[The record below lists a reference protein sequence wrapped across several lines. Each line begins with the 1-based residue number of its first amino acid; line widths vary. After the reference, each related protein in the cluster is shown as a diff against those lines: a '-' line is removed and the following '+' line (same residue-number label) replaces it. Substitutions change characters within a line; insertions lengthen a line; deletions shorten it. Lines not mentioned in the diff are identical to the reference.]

1 MGARHRDC
9 DGRSSKRRLAA
20 NALNA
25 ACVRKAV
32 RPEMRKA
39 VAAWGE
45 GAEVSPVL
53 VRAKLVMIEAAS
65 SLQRPPTSM
74 PKTTR
79 RHLEL

>member
-9 DGRSSKRRLAA
+9 DGGSSKRRLAA

-25 ACVRKAV
+25 ACVRKTV
-32 RPEMRKA
+32 RLEMREK
-39 VAAWGE
+39 VAARRK

-53 VRAKLVMIEAAS
+53 VGARLVMIDATS

-79 RHLEL
+79 RHLEM

>member
-9 DGRSSKRRLAA
+9 DGGSSKMRLAA

-25 ACVRKAV
+25 ACVKKAF
-32 RPEMRKA
+32 RLEMREA
-39 VAAWGE
+39 VAAWRKG
-45 GAEVSPVL
+45 EVSPVL
-53 VRAKLVMIEAAS
+53 VRAKLVMIEAVS

-79 RHLEL
+79 RRLQL